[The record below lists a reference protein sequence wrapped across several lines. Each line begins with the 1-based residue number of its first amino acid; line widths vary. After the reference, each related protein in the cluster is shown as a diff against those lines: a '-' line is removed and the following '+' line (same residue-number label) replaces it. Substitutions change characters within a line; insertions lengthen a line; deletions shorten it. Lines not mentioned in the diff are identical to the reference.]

1 MNFIAKFLPK
11 AYRKLLIAGEGM
23 FRSFDTASERDEFLD
38 AFVDGITNGKKI
50 TIFISAKGKVTIK
63 EPPKRRYVSVKCQNR
78 RINKILAS
86 KTRGK

>member
-11 AYRKLLIAGEGM
+11 DYRKLLIAGEGM

-63 EPPKRRYVSVKCQNR
+63 EPKSG
-78 RINKILAS
+78 
-86 KTRGK
+86 GK

>member
-11 AYRKLLIAGEGM
+11 DYRKLLIAGEGM

-38 AFVDGITNGKKI
+38 TFVDGITNGKKI

-86 KTRGK
+86 KTGGK

>member
-11 AYRKLLIAGEGM
+11 DYRKLLIAGEGM